1 MQIRLKQDHRVH
13 LKYKESVPPPPQNP
27 EFNVYQLLK
36 EGYRLIF
43 LFFHIIKVPL
53 GIIYG
58 GKIVETGR
66 FKKRPSLQ
74 FWVVFRSKR
83 PVSTIFPPYIMKE

>member
-58 GKIVETGR
+58 GKIVDTGR
-66 FKKRPSLQ
+66 LDLKTTQKCKCLFLGH
-74 FWVVFRSKR
+74 F
-83 PVSTIFPPYIMKE
+83 